1 MEVELKENIS
11 SKNNP
16 WFFMILFL
24 ALVLDI
30 PKDFLF
36 GENTRKLLDEG
47 HKIKRKNWTNSFIW
61 LVNTHESEKVL
72 MFTDENGNQS
82 EWLSLEENVL
92 KEHIMS
98 DDWQIVE

>member
-1 MEVELKENIS
+1 MKDKLEENIN

-24 ALVLDI
+24 ASVLDI
-30 PKDFLF
+30 PKNSLM

-47 HKIKRKNWTNSFIW
+47 HKIKRKDWTNSFIE
-61 LVNTHESEKVL
+61 LVSTRKSEKVL

-82 EWLSLEENVL
+82 EWISLEENVL